1 MIGVYAILNRLE
13 QDNLV
18 DWGVILQ
25 AWKELP
31 GTECKLS
38 TDYIADY
45 AIAQIE
51 KQEYNIPPNLIELF
65 DAGYDSLLL
74 EKEEVTELL
83 EEICIQEQIEVEIS
97 FRKCRLVAL
106 EITIDGILHDC
117 IYSLIELTD
126 FWRAWGNPDKKP
138 HTIQG
143 LDSNMSPI
151 EYYAEKNYQELLEA
165 HKIWIEQEKREIAA
179 IKAL

>member
-1 MIGVYAILNRLE
+1 MISVYTILDSLE

-25 AWKELP
+25 AWKGLP

-51 KQEYNIPPNLIELF
+51 QQEYNIPPTLIELF
-65 DAGYDSLLL
+65 DAGLL

-83 EEICIQEQIEVEIS
+83 KEICKQKQINEEIS
-97 FRKCRLVAL
+97 FRKCRLAAL
-106 EITIDGILHDC
+106 EVTIDEILHDC

-126 FWRAWGNPDKKP
+126 FWRAWGNPARKP
-138 HTIQG
+138 HIIQG
-143 LDSNMSPI
+143 LDSNMSPT
-151 EYYAEKNYQELLEA
+151 EYYAEKNY
-165 HKIWIEQEKREIAA
+165 
-179 IKAL
+179 